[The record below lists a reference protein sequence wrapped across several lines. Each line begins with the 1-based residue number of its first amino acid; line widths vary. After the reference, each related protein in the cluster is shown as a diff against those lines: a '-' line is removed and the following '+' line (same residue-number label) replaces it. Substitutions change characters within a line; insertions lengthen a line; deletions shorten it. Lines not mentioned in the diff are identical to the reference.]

1 MPKPFLKSDFK
12 AAVRDPAAGKIYT
25 GFDHTGA
32 LQKAEQDGVRFLG
45 GQLDPA
51 HTGFL
56 RKDGVFFTRAQTFEE
71 YGFKTSADLR

>member
-12 AAVRDPAAGKIYT
+12 PAVRDPISGSIYT
-25 GFDHTGA
+25 GFDHHEA
-32 LQKAEQDGVRFLG
+32 LIKAETAGVKFLG
-45 GQLDPA
+45 GQLDPS

-56 RKDGVFFTRAQTFEE
+56 RKDGTFFTRSQTEAE